1 MDLEPAPAARRPPA
15 PPLPLAL
22 GPAHTRRTP
31 GRNAVHSAEDRLVR
45 VLGAPGRAW
54 ARQALRPLDALPG
67 GQGAQYAATLGSA
80 LARGSSG
87 AARRT
92 GVSRK
97 TVAARCARAGL
108 LLDLDLDD
116 LRDRALLDLALRL
129 ARGPARRALPGPAPR
144 LAELLRS
151 QQARAW
157 AMDLLRPLV
166 DDAGPLLTTVRAW
179 IGCGGR
185 VQDCAELI
193 GRHPNTVRNH
203 LSSCE
208 ELLGRRLMGRG
219 GGAHV
224 LVTAL
229 GILGGGEGPAGQE
242 AAPEGPTADCGRISW
257 YRM

>member
-1 MDLEPAPAARRPPA
+1 M
-15 PPLPLAL
+15 
-22 GPAHTRRTP
+22 
-31 GRNAVHSAEDRLVR
+31 HSAEDRLVR
-45 VLGAPGRAW
+45 VLGAPGR
-54 ARQALRPLDALPG
+54 
-67 GQGAQYAATLGSA
+67 
-80 LARGSSG
+80 
-87 AARRT
+87 
-92 GVSRK
+92 
-97 TVAARCARAGL
+97 
-108 LLDLDLDD
+108 
-116 LRDRALLDLALRL
+116 DLALRL

-179 IGCGGR
+179 ITCGGR

-229 GILGGGEGPAGQE
+229 GILGGGEGAGR
-242 AAPEGPTADCGRISW
+242 AGGGTGGPNGRLRP
-257 YRM
+257 YRLVPDVKSGKTRA